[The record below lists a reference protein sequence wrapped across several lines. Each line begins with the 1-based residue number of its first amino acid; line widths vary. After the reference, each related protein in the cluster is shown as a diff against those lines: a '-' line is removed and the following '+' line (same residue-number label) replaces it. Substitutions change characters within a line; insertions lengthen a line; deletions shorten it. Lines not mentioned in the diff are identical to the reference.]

1 VTGLRSFTD
10 RCNKYKWEDAG
21 FYMRKLTGYFNAVA
35 GRIIFIGFTVQI
47 VLGFIWLICNFAHF
61 QRFETVN
68 SLLYPAILTAAE
80 GMGKLIPI
88 PYYCFVYV
96 LQITVWFY
104 AAYFFAGVIHN
115 VFAGA
120 KYNGSFYR
128 VWAALAIVTAV
139 PVMQSILALLPYALT
154 EALMLW
160 ELGLSLK
167 MVCGNKNLDG
177 ACIKQITAMSL
188 LWFVQALLLHEYLLF
203 GSLPIVIATLII
215 ALKERRKY
223 VKMTIA
229 GIAALLAV
237 SGMLAGIYGVCSK
250 ADLYEE
256 SNPEFIRGMFS
267 RTALTTVLKNWD
279 NWTEEIDENIES
291 YIKNSASLYADNVA
305 LEFIPYVDEK
315 YGDYADDF
323 YIRTIKEAW
332 ELYHTQIIHEVL
344 WDTAGYAC
352 SPLIIKRQL
361 QGEGYASLTARNYD
375 MMKRQAPIVTKYYVN
390 FFLDWFLIAFLIVL
404 VSALLKIKKLDKV
417 KAAALLICIAT
428 YVVMCARYVIMGAG
442 IMDYK
447 RTAVIT
453 ATWIAL
459 MLVMGAGA
467 LNKDKSGELK

>member
-10 RCNKYKWEDAG
+10 RRNKYKWEDAG

-47 VLGFIWLICNFAHF
+47 VWGFIWLICNFAHF

-96 LQITVWFY
+96 LQIAVWFY
-104 AAYFFAGVIHN
+104 AAYFFAGVMQK

-154 EALMLW
+154 EALMLL
-160 ELGLSLK
+160 ELGIALEMS
-167 MVCGNKNLDG
+167 CGNKALDK
-177 ACIKQITAMSL
+177 ACIKQITEMSL

-203 GSLPIVIATLII
+203 ASIPILTAILLI
-215 ALKERRKY
+215 ALKGRRKY
-223 VKMTIA
+223 GKTTIA

-237 SGMLAGIYGVCSK
+237 SGLLAGIYGICSK

-256 SNPEFIRGMFS
+256 SNPEFIRGMFG
-267 RTALTTVLKNWD
+267 RTALTTVLKDWD
-279 NWTEEIDENIES
+279 SWTEEIDENIDF
-291 YIKNSASLYADNVA
+291 YIKNSASWYADNVT

-315 YGDYADDF
+315 YGDDADDF

-332 ELYHTQIIHEVL
+332 AIHRTQIVHEVL
-344 WDTAGYAC
+344 WDTAGYVCA
-352 SPLIIKRQL
+352 PLIIKRQL
-361 QGEGYASLTARNYD
+361 QGEGYTSLTARNYD

-390 FFLDWFLIAFLIVL
+390 FFLDWFLIAFLIML
-404 VSALLKIKKLDKV
+404 VSTLIKIKKLNKI
-417 KAAALLICIAT
+417 KTAALLICIAT
-428 YVVMCARYVIMGAG
+428 YAVMCARYVIMGAG

-459 MLVMGAGA
+459 MIVTGAAA